1 MSKRCIPG
9 VICIENVTIIFVI
22 VVLCIVLLF
31 IHYYGK
37 KNSNIHNNNNMPMN
51 MGSNMPMNM
60 GSNMPM
66 NIGPNMPMNMGP
78 PMQMP
83 INVPT
88 QPIFNTNYRQVG
100 ILTRVHGKE
109 TILPLMGRPVM
120 SNRDK
125 WNFYTINDSN
135 NMVQL
140 PITYKG
146 RSCTAE
152 YGCDNLSS
160 GDIVHVEGLKEA
172 FRVTAYEN
180 DAMRYIPYF

>member
-9 VICIENVTIIFVI
+9 VICIENVTIVFVI

-37 KNSNIHNNNNMPMN
+37 KPTRIQMPQ
-51 MGSNMPMNM
+51 
-60 GSNMPM
+60 
-66 NIGPNMPMNMGP
+66 
-78 PMQMP
+78 MQMP
-83 INVPT
+83 QMQMPQMQMQQDNMQPPMMPPRRMMPPPIAVPT
-88 QPIFNTNYRQVG
+88 QPFFDTNYRQVG
-100 ILTRVHGKE
+100 ILTRVKGKE
-109 TILPLMGRPVM
+109 TILPLMGRPLM

-152 YGCDNLSS
+152 YGCDNLYS
-160 GDIVHVEGLKEA
+160 GDIVHVEGLKDA

-180 DAMRYIPYF
+180 DGMRYIPYF

>member
-9 VICIENVTIIFVI
+9 VICIENVTIVFVI

-37 KNSNIHNNNNMPMN
+37 KPTRMQQMPLMPHTNMQ
-51 MGSNMPMNM
+51 
-60 GSNMPM
+60 
-66 NIGPNMPMNMGP
+66 P
-78 PMQMP
+78 PMMQPPMMP
-83 INVPT
+83 PRRMMPPPIAIPT
-88 QPIFNTNYRQVG
+88 QPFFDTNYRQVG
-100 ILTRVHGKE
+100 ILTRVKGKE
-109 TILPLMGRPVM
+109 TILPLMGRPLM

-140 PITYKG
+140 PISFKG

-152 YGCDNLSS
+152 YGCDNLYS
-160 GDIVHVEGLKEA
+160 GDIVHVEGHNEP
-172 FRVTAYEN
+172 FRVTAYDN
-180 DAMRYIPYF
+180 DGMRYIPYF

>member
-9 VICIENVTIIFVI
+9 VICIENVTIVFVI

-37 KNSNIHNNNNMPMN
+37 KHTR
-51 MGSNMPMNM
+51 
-60 GSNMPM
+60 M
-66 NIGPNMPMNMGP
+66 NIQQMQQMPQDSMQP
-78 PMQMP
+78 PMMQPPMMP
-83 INVPT
+83 PRRMMPPPIAIPT
-88 QPIFNTNYRQVG
+88 QPFFDTNYRQVG
-100 ILTRVHGKE
+100 ILTRVKGKE
-109 TILPLMGRPVM
+109 TILPLMGRPLM

-152 YGCDNLSS
+152 YGCDNLYS
-160 GDIVHVEGLKEA
+160 GDIVHVEGLKDA

-180 DAMRYIPYF
+180 DGMRYIPYF

>member
-9 VICIENVTIIFVI
+9 VICIENVTIVFVI

-37 KNSNIHNNNNMPMN
+37 KHTQTNMSHTNMPLMPQDN
-51 MGSNMPMNM
+51 MQ
-60 GSNMPM
+60 
-66 NIGPNMPMNMGP
+66 P
-78 PMQMP
+78 PMMP
-83 INVPT
+83 PRRMMPPPIAVPT
-88 QPIFNTNYRQVG
+88 QPFFDTNYRQVG
-100 ILTRVHGKE
+100 ILTRVKGKE
-109 TILPLMGRPVM
+109 TILPLMGRPLM

-140 PITYKG
+140 PISYKG

-152 YGCDNLSS
+152 YGCDNLYS
-160 GDIVHVEGLKEA
+160 GDIVHVEGLKDA

-180 DAMRYIPYF
+180 DGMRYIPYF

>member
-9 VICIENVTIIFVI
+9 VICIENVTIVFVI

-37 KNSNIHNNNNMPMN
+37 KHTRTNMPHT
-51 MGSNMPMNM
+51 NMPHT
-60 GSNMPM
+60 NMPQD
-66 NIGPNMPMNMGP
+66 NLQP
-78 PMQMP
+78 PMMP
-83 INVPT
+83 PRRMMPPPIAVPT
-88 QPIFNTNYRQVG
+88 QPFFDTNYRQIG
-100 ILTRVHGKE
+100 ILTRVKGKE
-109 TILPLMGRPVM
+109 TILPLMGRPLM

-140 PITYKG
+140 PISYKG

-152 YGCDNLSS
+152 YGCDNLYS
-160 GDIVHVEGLKEA
+160 GDIVHVEGLKDA

-180 DAMRYIPYF
+180 DGMRYIPYF